1 MQALFDEHGKKVRE
15 ARPGEFVTITG
26 FKSKPEPGA
35 FIQATTKKKAE
46 KAQKF
51 RENEQKKQLQQQL
64 MAQSGGDEQE
74 SDFNRKVIEKK
85 IAMGFYKLDKQ
96 QRVHFERMLEAKRL
110 EELEITKGS
119 SLNFLI
125 K

>member
-1 MQALFDEHGKKVRE
+1 MQALFDERGKKVKE

-35 FIQATTKKKAE
+35 FIQGATKQTAE
-46 KAQKF
+46 RAKKF
-51 RENEQKKQLQQQL
+51 RENEQKKQYQQQL
-64 MAQSGGDEQE
+64 MAETGGEQTSE
-74 SDFNRKVIEKK
+74 FNRKVLEKK

-96 QRVHFERMLEAKRL
+96 QRVHFEQMLEAKRL
-110 EELEITKGS
+110 QDLEIVKAS
-119 SLNFLI
+119 SLYFLI